1 VALGKNAKL
10 DLIASVPLFARCS
23 KNELKTIAALADE
36 IDLGEGKVLIREGE
50 RGREFFVL
58 VDGRVDVSAKGVSV
72 NTLEAGQFFGEMAL
86 VSDVPRNATVTALTP
101 LRVLV
106 ITDRDFRHMLKE
118 SPAIQQKIL
127 AALGDR
133 LSELVGLGLY

>member
-1 VALGKNAKL
+1 MALGKNAKL
-10 DLIASVPLFARCS
+10 DLIGGVPLFSRCS

-58 VDGRVDVSAKGVSV
+58 VEGRVDVSAKGVSV
-72 NTLEAGQFFGEMAL
+72 NTLESGQFFGEMAL

-106 ITDRDFRHMLKE
+106 ITDRDFKHMLQD
-118 SPAIQQKIL
+118 SPEIQQKIL

>member
-1 VALGKNAKL
+1 VALGKNAKV
-10 DLIASVPLFARCS
+10 DLIGSVPLFSRCS

-58 VDGRVDVSAKGVSV
+58 VEGRVDVSAKGVSV
-72 NTLEAGQFFGEMAL
+72 NTLESGQFFGEMAL

-106 ITDRDFRHMLKE
+106 ITDRDFKHMLQD
-118 SPAIQQKIL
+118 SPEIQQKIL